1 MDTAGP
7 DTTTDTGTQR
17 LIGATLAV
25 GLVAAGIAFVLFA
38 WLGSEVLRGA
48 TEELDIRV
56 RMALHSLASPNLTRV
71 MVEASVLGGPSR
83 LAPIGFGVAAY
94 FLVRGW
100 SRGALLVIITLAGAS
115 ILDWSLKQ
123 FFGRLRPEAFFDY
136 YPAPASF
143 SFPSGHAL
151 FATCFFGG
159 LAVLFSARVRSAP
172 IRAAV
177 WLGAVA
183 AIVLIGV
190 SRIYLGVHY
199 PSDVLGGFAA
209 GITWTTAVAFGDRL
223 ASHHRARRAR

>member
-7 DTTTDTGTQR
+7 DSATDKGTQR
-17 LIGATLAV
+17 LIGATLAA
-25 GLVAAGIAFVLFA
+25 GLVAAAVAFILFA
-38 WLGSEVLRGA
+38 WLGREVLHGA
-48 TEELDIRV
+48 TEELDLRL
-56 RMALHSLASPNLTRV
+56 RMALHSVASPDLTRI
-71 MVEASVLGGPSR
+71 MVGASVLGGPSR
-83 LAPIGFGVAAY
+83 LAPVGFGVAAY

-100 SRGALLVIITLAGAS
+100 SRGALLVIVTLAGAAT
-115 ILDWSLKQ
+115 LDQLLKQ
-123 FFGRLRPEAFFDY
+123 LYGRIRPEAFFDY
-136 YPAPASF
+136 YPTPASF

-172 IRAAV
+172 LRAAV

-199 PSDVLGGFAA
+199 PSDVLAGFAA
-209 GITWTTAVAFGDRL
+209 GITWTAAVALGDRL
-223 ASHHRARRAR
+223 AAHRRARRTE